1 LLPDDL
7 EIQKFN
13 VPDDVLQLCRDMDI
27 PTSGNANGGLEII
40 AQMTEITPFPD
51 YMTAKGYI
59 SLTACVL
66 SAVIGFGVIVWFSN
80 GASEVS
86 S

>member
-1 LLPDDL
+1 
-7 EIQKFN
+7 
-13 VPDDVLQLCRDMDI
+13 MDI
-27 PTSGNANGGLEII
+27 PTSGNANGDLGLI
-40 AQMTEITPFPD
+40 AQMADIAPFPD

-59 SLTACVL
+59 SLAACVT